1 VSKWRKIESGIYLP
15 DEVAGAWERVAKNRY
30 VAHVDMLGMTGLT
43 LRNPELAWSAV
54 SEMVLALQA
63 IKRLVFSVNGHD
75 VRIADHVG
83 SFTFSDTVLL
93 FTRGDE
99 AEDLRSIIFSVDE
112 LFSRLLHRSLPFRV
126 GVAHGLFVFNLDEGV
141 FVGPPLI
148 QAYRLGEEAQWLG
161 AVLDQPV
168 AERAAQLEPAHKDSK
183 GLDVVLPWNV
193 PLKSG
198 SVCRQVLA
206 WPRSHRAN
214 FQVEPPIS
222 VEQFYQTFE
231 QFFGT
236 LSDLRPEDR
245 AKYENTVVF
254 VNAMLE

>member
-1 VSKWRKIESGIYLP
+1 
-15 DEVAGAWERVAKNRY
+15 
-30 VAHVDMLGMTGLT
+30 MLGMSGLT

-63 IKRLVFSVNGHD
+63 IKGLAFTVNGQE

-99 AEDLRSIIFSVDE
+99 PEDLRSILFAFDE
-112 LFSRLLHRSLPFRV
+112 LFSRLLHRSLPFRI
-126 GVAHGLFVFNLDEGV
+126 GVAHGLFVFNLDESV

-168 AERAAQLEPAHKDSK
+168 AEHAAQLEPAHKDSK
-183 GLDVVLPWNV
+183 GLDVVLLWNV
-193 PLKSG
+193 PLKSGG

-214 FQVEPPIS
+214 FQIEPPIS
-222 VEQFYQTFE
+222 IGQFYQAFE
-231 QFFGT
+231 QFFGP
-236 LSDLRPEDR
+236 LSGLRPADR
-245 AKYENTVVF
+245 AKYENTVAF